1 MKGNLQNGRKYLQRR
16 DWQGFNFQN
25 IQTVHKPQQQKKRTQ
40 SKDGHKTAVDISPK
54 NKYRWPL
61 GTQKDAQYH

>member
-1 MKGNLQNGRKYLQRR
+1 MGENICKGGIDKGLILKIYKELTNLNSKK
-16 DWQGFNFQN
+16 
-25 IQTVHKPQQQKKRTQ
+25 QTTQ
-40 SKDGHKTAVDISPK
+40 PKDGHKASVDISPK

>member
-1 MKGNLQNGRKYLQRR
+1 MGENICKGGIDKGLISKIYKQLISLNS
-16 DWQGFNFQN
+16 
-25 IQTVHKPQQQKKRTQ
+25 KKRTTQ

-54 NKYRWPL
+54 NKHRWPL